1 MKVEIRADNSVRIS
15 GYVNAVERESRPIR
29 SPQGEFVEM
38 VAPGTF
44 GRAIQDAAS
53 VALMVDHER
62 TLGSTADGSLTL
74 REDNIGLYADAITND
89 PETVKAA
96 REKRLRGWSFGFRE
110 PVAEFLP
117 REGKLP
123 LRVLRGLAL
132 DEVSIITDR
141 KRPAYLATSIETRDD
156 GLRETRAGADDVVET
171 EEIAPAAGSEP
182 NGEDTTKIQAVNAAR
197 KYKIQLEKE
206 RYHA

>member
-1 MKVEIRADNSVRIS
+1 MKVELRADNTVRIS
-15 GYVNAVERESRPIR
+15 GYVNAVERESRPLR

-53 VALMVDHER
+53 IDLMVDHER
-62 TLGSTADGSLTL
+62 TLGSTADGTLTL
-74 REDNIGLYADAITND
+74 REDNIGLWADAVTSD
-89 PETVKAA
+89 PDTVKAA

-110 PVAEFLP
+110 PVAEMLT

-123 LRVLRGLAL
+123 LRILRGLTL

-141 KRPAYLATSIETRDD
+141 KRPAYLATSIEVRDD
-156 GLRETRAGADDVVET
+156 GLHETRAGDDDVVDI
-171 EEIAPAAGSEP
+171 EEIAPAGEP
-182 NGEDTTKIQAVNAAR
+182 NDGESAKIQAANAVR
-197 KYKIQLEKE
+197 KYKIKLEKE

>member
-44 GRAIQDAAS
+44 GRAIREQSHVD
-53 VALMVDHER
+53 LMVDHER
-62 TLGSTADGSLTL
+62 TLGSTADGTLTL
-74 REDNIGLYADAITND
+74 REDNIGLYADAVIND
-89 PETVKAA
+89 PGTVKAA
-96 REKRLRGWSFGFRE
+96 REKRLRGWSFGFGE
-110 PVAEFLP
+110 PVDEMII
-117 REGKLP
+117 RENKLP
-123 LRVLRGLAL
+123 LRVLRGLRL

-141 KRPAYLATSIETRDD
+141 KCPVYLATSIETRDD
-156 GLRETRAGADDVVET
+156 GMRETRAGDDDVVET
-171 EEIAPAAGSEP
+171 VEAAPAASEQP
-182 NGEDTTKIQAVNAAR
+182 GEDTTKIQAVNAAR